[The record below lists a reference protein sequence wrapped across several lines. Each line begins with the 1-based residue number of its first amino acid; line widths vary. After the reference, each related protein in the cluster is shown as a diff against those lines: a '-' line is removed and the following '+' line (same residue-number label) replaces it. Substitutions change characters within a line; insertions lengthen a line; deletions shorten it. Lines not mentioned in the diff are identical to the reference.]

1 MKEKM
6 TIREKIS
13 TLWIV
18 VMFTM
23 IFADILSF
31 ITPGMMKQVVDGTTD
46 IKITQELLLIFALLI
61 EIPII
66 MIFLSRNLKYK
77 INRVANIVASIIT
90 ILFVIGGGTLYL
102 HYYFF
107 ATVEVLCM
115 IAIIVMSIK
124 WKEDEV

>member
-66 MIFLSRNLKYK
+66 ASGGIMDGRG
-77 INRVANIVASIIT
+77 IVASLTLEHNIGAGWIT
-90 ILFVIGGGTLYL
+90 DWSY
-102 HYYFF
+102 
-107 ATVEVLCM
+107 TVRRIEEIRFPQSFRTSSQEYEVMFL
-115 IAIIVMSIK
+115 VTSF
-124 WKEDEV
+124 

>member
-66 MIFLSRNLKYK
+66 MIFLSRILKHK
-77 INRVANIVASIIT
+77 INRIANIVASVIT